1 MIEKVRGAKKLRKKH
16 REEETRGRSQKGEER
31 ERNKSLR
38 SDGVQ
43 KKKEKKNKREEKMTG
58 TDAKKKPFTKL
69 TPLYHYFTVKCL
81 MFVKALRAHFKN
93 INNFQ
98 ICSKTFHNF
107 KVKC

>member
-16 REEETRGRSQKGEER
+16 REEETRGRSQKGEKR

-43 KKKEKKNKREEKMTG
+43 KKEKKNKREEKMTG

>member
-43 KKKEKKNKREEKMTG
+43 KKRRRKIREKRK
-58 TDAKKKPFTKL
+58 
-69 TPLYHYFTVKCL
+69 
-81 MFVKALRAHFKN
+81 
-93 INNFQ
+93 
-98 ICSKTFHNF
+98 
-107 KVKC
+107 

>member
-58 TDAKKKPFTKL
+58 TDAKKK
-69 TPLYHYFTVKCL
+69 TVYEINTVVSLFHGKMLNVC
-81 MFVKALRAHFKN
+81 KSTSRAFQEHQQFSN
-93 INNFQ
+93 LQQNF
-98 ICSKTFHNF
+98 S
-107 KVKC
+107 

>member
-43 KKKEKKNKREEKMTG
+43 KKGEEK
-58 TDAKKKPFTKL
+58 
-69 TPLYHYFTVKCL
+69 
-81 MFVKALRAHFKN
+81 
-93 INNFQ
+93 
-98 ICSKTFHNF
+98 
-107 KVKC
+107 